1 MWIID
6 LLSAFYF
13 TLSDSTVL
21 FPGDV
26 QCDQC
31 RQEVTKL
38 HLVARDTVFPSLD
51 SNSVLDV
58 ERHCEKSVLLSL
70 TISVSH

>member
-6 LLSAFYF
+6 LLSAFYM
-13 TLSDSTVL
+13 LSDSTVL

-38 HLVARDTVFPSLD
+38 QLVARDTVFSSLD

-58 ERHCEKSVLLSL
+58 ERHGEKYGLLSL
-70 TISVSH
+70 TISVLH